1 MHIQLA
7 VLYTTAF
14 TRKRIVRV
22 HNLTLLSGSRA
33 STIFRNVDL
42 EACASAL
49 MVQAVVRAL
58 ARPLYPPL
66 AVMPTSGMY
75 CEPSHSYTYA
85 LLPCYVR
92 VVSATLSSLTLS
104 LLPGSTAASLADKE
118 KEREKEWR
126 RKEKEKERT
135 VDKDSLFCRPFI
147 NGCVVE
153 VLLQYRVHC
162 SAQSPKG
169 QLILPEALKVA
180 AALAIEPNLPL
191 CVQKI
196 QIK

>member
-58 ARPLYPPL
+58 ARPLLPPPT
-66 AVMPTSGMY
+66 VMPSSGTH
-75 CEPSHSYTYA
+75 CTDSYIH
-85 LLPCYVR
+85 VR
-92 VVSATLSSLTLS
+92 Y
-104 LLPGSTAASLADKE
+104 D
-118 KEREKEWR
+118 
-126 RKEKEKERT
+126 
-135 VDKDSLFCRPFI
+135 I
-147 NGCVVE
+147 
-153 VLLQYRVHC
+153 
-162 SAQSPKG
+162 
-169 QLILPEALKVA
+169 
-180 AALAIEPNLPL
+180 
-191 CVQKI
+191 
-196 QIK
+196 